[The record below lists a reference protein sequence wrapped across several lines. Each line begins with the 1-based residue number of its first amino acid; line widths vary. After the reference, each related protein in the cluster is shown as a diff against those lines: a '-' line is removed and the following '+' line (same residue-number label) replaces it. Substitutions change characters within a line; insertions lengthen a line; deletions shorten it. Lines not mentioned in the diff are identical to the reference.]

1 MILIPSKI
9 SDKMNVLIG
18 EVSQVSNSP
27 VTVFNKQRIEFLAE
41 LSRRLLAD
49 KDART
54 MPDVVSFAYWSRRA
68 NLTRLADE
76 FGNDKVLRVGLG
88 LSFHICPANVPINF
102 AFSMAFGLLSG
113 NTCVVRLPSKRSQTL
128 DLLIEVIRKLIN
140 EEPYSS
146 MADELMLVRFNHSD
160 EVNRFWISVADGRV
174 IWGGDATIEYMRSM
188 PCRPRSREVSFSDRY
203 SITAVNPS
211 AVLALDDNNLEALCL
226 RIFNDIY
233 QMDQAACSS
242 PQLLVWVGDEEDVE
256 RAKARLWPQI
266 ENVANSRY
274 NPQAIQIMDKFVQA
288 CKYVVN
294 NDQIIDVKQHGNK
307 LCRIE
312 LSDVLEFQDQCR
324 GYFGTIHEVTFQTL
338 DPLARVINERYQTI
352 TYFGL
357 DLIELRKFLVEH
369 KLRGVDRVV
378 PIGSALDMD
387 LVWDGYEI
395 VSALS
400 RRINL
405 QR

>member
-1 MILIPSKI
+1 VILIPSKV
-9 SDKMNVLIG
+9 SDLMNVLIG
-18 EVSQVSNSP
+18 EISQVSNSP

-54 MPDVVSFAYWSRRA
+54 MPDIVSFAYWSRRA

-76 FGNDKVLRVGLG
+76 FGGDKVLRVGLG

-113 NTCVVRLPSKRSQTL
+113 NTCVVRLPSKRSPTS
-128 DLLIEVIRKLIN
+128 DLLIEVIRKLIS

-146 MADELMLVRFNHSD
+146 MADELMLIRFNHSD
-160 EVNRFWISVADGRV
+160 EVNRFWMSAADGRV
-174 IWGGDATIEYMRSM
+174 IWGGDATIDYMRSM
-188 PCRPRSREVSFSDRY
+188 PSRARSREVSFSDRY

-226 RIFNDIY
+226 RLFNDIY
-233 QMDQAACSS
+233 LMDQAACSS
-242 PQLLVWVGDEEDVE
+242 PQLLVWVGDERDVE

-266 ENVANSRY
+266 ENLANSRY

-294 NDQIIDVKQHGNK
+294 NDQVIDVKQHGNK

-312 LSDVLEFQDQCR
+312 LSDVLECQDQFR
-324 GYFGTIHEVTFQTL
+324 GYFGTIHEVTFPTL
-338 DPLARVINERYQTI
+338 EPLASVINESYQTI

-357 DLIELRKFLVEH
+357 DLIELKNFIVDY

-378 PIGSALDMD
+378 PIGNALDMD

-405 QR
+405 QG